1 MQVSDTILDH
11 LSSCRMIDYRKL
23 LFDVRGRVLF
33 MKDILFEKINYLCK
47 LIIHRICLE
56 VTLLT
61 T

>member
-1 MQVSDTILDH
+1 MQVSDAILNH
-11 LSSCRMIDYRKL
+11 LSSCRMIDYIKL
-23 LFDVRGRVLF
+23 HFEVQGRVLF